1 MKIHLTQQ
9 IIISNKSKEFAQLDE
24 LCFLSK
30 NLYNVAL
37 YNIRQYY
44 KETGKYLQCNKLIHT
59 LSYSNNLDFRAIPY
73 AQSAQQILKQIDN
86 QYKAFYAAIK
96 SKKMQGKKVRLPK
109 YKDKENGRYIFIY
122 TNQCAKVS
130 NGVLSIKTKQGI
142 LSFKTVANKIQQV
155 RLVPNGNHIVV
166 EIIYIKECETKQD
179 NNRYASIDLGLNNLC
194 TLTSNA
200 TQSIIVD
207 GKCLKSINH
216 HYNKTKAKLQS
227 KLSKNKYTSKRI
239 SRLTLRR
246 NRKVK
251 YYMHKVSREIVEYME
266 ANSLNTLFVGK
277 NVGWKDSINL
287 GRTNNQNFVSIPYN
301 MLIQMLEY
309 KCKLAGINVI
319 IVNEAYTSKCS
330 FLDKEK
336 ISKHDSYVGR
346 RVRRGLFISSS
357 GIIINADVNG
367 SLNIMRLGLEKQNV
381 KLDVVE
387 EILRPENKRFVLNPV
402 RLCYI

>member
-1 MKIHLTQQ
+1 MKIQLTQQ
-9 IIISNKSKEFAQLDE
+9 IIVSNKSSIFAQLDE

-37 YNIRQYY
+37 YHIRQYY
-44 KETGKYLQCNKLIHT
+44 KETGKYLSYNKLAKT
-59 LSYSNNLDFRAIPY
+59 LSDSNNLDYRAMPY
-73 AQSAQQILKQIDN
+73 AQSAQQVLRQVDN
-86 QYKAFYAAIK
+86 QYKSFYLAIK

-109 YKDKENGRYIFIY
+109 YKDKENGRNILIY
-122 TNQCAKVS
+122 TNQGAKVS
-130 NGVLSIKTKQGI
+130 NGVVYLKTKQGI
-142 LSFKTVANKIQQV
+142 LSFKTVADKIQQV
-155 RLVPNGNHIVV
+155 RIVPKGNHIIV
-166 EIIYIKECETKQD
+166 EIIYNKECEAKQD
-179 NNRYASIDLGLNNLC
+179 NNRYASIDLGLDNLC

-200 TQSIIVD
+200 AQSIIVD
-207 GKCLKSINH
+207 GKRLKSVNH
-216 HYNKTKAKLQS
+216 HYNKIKAKLQS
-227 KLSKNKYTSKRI
+227 KLSKNKHSSKRI

-246 NRKVK
+246 NRKIK
-251 YYMHKVSREIVEYME
+251 DYMHKVSKKIVEYME

-309 KCKLAGINVI
+309 KCKLAGINVV

-330 FLDKEK
+330 FLDREK
-336 ISKHDSYVGR
+336 ISKHTNYAGR
-346 RVRRGLFISSS
+346 RIKRGLFISSS
-357 GIIINADVNG
+357 GIMINADVNG

-381 KLDVVE
+381 KLDVIE

-402 RLCYI
+402 RICA